1 MYPHKMFAH
10 LYHDHYGTFKDVIL
24 GGDDENIR
32 TFWSQMTGH
41 PSFANHPMHHHQ
53 LADFRKYGVPLQLY
67 GDGTPAVG
75 VGKAWSKMVTGITWS
90 SALKKSLGRSC
101 QTSSLHSCMNFLS
114 TKTQLART

>member
-1 MYPHKMFAH
+1 MGLIGGEVAIMYPHKMFAH

-32 TFWSQMTGH
+32 TFWSQMAGH

-90 SALKKSLGRSC
+90 SALKKISDVLVKL
-101 QTSSLHSCMNFLS
+101 LHYILV
-114 TKTQLART
+114 